1 MPRVLC
7 GFNDVPGTP
16 GSQALVAHGPTL
28 YVDIGYDP
36 AWNHSQSATP
46 APAREGLPAL
56 VDTGAAES
64 FIDNQLALDIG
75 LPVVDRGSISGVG
88 GRHEVNIY
96 MAQVH
101 IPSFPFTI
109 YGRFA
114 AVDLS
119 GGGQQH
125 RALIGRTF
133 LVRFTLNYN
142 GPTGTVE
149 ISW

>member
-1 MPRVLC
+1 MPTVRC
-7 GFNDVPGTP
+7 GFDDAPGAP
-16 GSQALVAHGPTL
+16 GSQALITYGPTL

-36 AWNHSQSATP
+36 NWNHTLGATP
-46 APAREGLPAL
+46 APARRGLPAL
-56 VDTGAAES
+56 VDTGALES

-75 LPVVDRGSISGVG
+75 LPVVDKGWISGVG

-101 IPSFPFTI
+101 VPSFPFTI
-109 YGRFA
+109 WGRFA
-114 AVDLS
+114 AADLS
-119 GGGQQH
+119 GGGMQH

-133 LVRFTLNYN
+133 LVRFTLSYN

-149 ISW
+149 IVW